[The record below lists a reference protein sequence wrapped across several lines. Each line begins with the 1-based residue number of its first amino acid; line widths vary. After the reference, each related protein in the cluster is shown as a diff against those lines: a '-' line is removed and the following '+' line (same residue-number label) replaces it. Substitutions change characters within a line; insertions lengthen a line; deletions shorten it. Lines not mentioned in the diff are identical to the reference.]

1 MKKIAVYA
9 RVSTDHEDQKNS
21 VENQELYFKD
31 YISKEDGWQLY
42 KMYADEG
49 ISGTSLK
56 HREQFNRMIEDA
68 KKGKFDVILT
78 KEVCRFAR
86 NTLDTIEK
94 TRELK
99 RLGVEIRFLI
109 DNISTFDSDG
119 ELRLT
124 IMAGLA
130 QDESRR
136 TSERVQFGVIQQMK
150 KGVAFRNIM
159 YGYEF
164 KNGKLIVNEKE
175 AEMIRKIYH
184 WYLDDGYGC
193 YKIAQKLKEEHYE
206 LKRPKDIKNKY
217 NWQSSTI
224 REILKNEKYIGDLKQ
239 RITYTVDYLE
249 HKQKKNNGEVEFIYI
264 KDHHE
269 PIIDRELFNR
279 VQIEL
284 ARRNKMYSIDK
295 TNYSNIHELSGK
307 VVCGICGNGFISSKG
322 KPRKDGSYRSCWKC
336 KNKVNHGEEHYI
348 NGTKV
353 GCNSERVSDVSLKN
367 AIIKSIALMKENK
380 EKILEK
386 LQKSLKNYFETILGT
401 NYNVD
406 EVVKQRKE
414 YERKKEKLVELYL
427 NDLISKEMF
436 DKKDK
441 KLKEQLEIT
450 EEIRQKDLLKQ
461 QILEDKETITQ
472 SAISSIK
479 QILEYKNI
487 TKDVFRKIINK
498 VVIHDKTHIDIYFN
512 EFKDLKYLNSND
524 SIVGCYH

>member
-1 MKKIAVYA
+1 M
-9 RVSTDHEDQKNS
+9 
-21 VENQELYFKD
+21 
-31 YISKEDGWQLY
+31 
-42 KMYADEG
+42 
-49 ISGTSLK
+49 
-56 HREQFNRMIEDA
+56 
-68 KKGKFDVILT
+68 
-78 KEVCRFAR
+78 
-86 NTLDTIEK
+86 
-94 TRELK
+94 
-99 RLGVEIRFLI
+99 
-109 DNISTFDSDG
+109 
-119 ELRLT
+119 
-124 IMAGLA
+124 
-130 QDESRR
+130 
-136 TSERVQFGVIQQMK
+136 
-150 KGVAFRNIM
+150 
-159 YGYEF
+159 
-164 KNGKLIVNEKE
+164 
-175 AEMIRKIYH
+175 
-184 WYLDDGYGC
+184 
-193 YKIAQKLKEEHYE
+193 
-206 LKRPKDIKNKY
+206 
-217 NWQSSTI
+217 
-224 REILKNEKYIGDLKQ
+224 
-239 RITYTVDYLE
+239 
-249 HKQKKNNGEVEFIYI
+249 
-264 KDHHE
+264 
-269 PIIDRELFNR
+269 
-279 VQIEL
+279 
-284 ARRNKMYSIDK
+284 
-295 TNYSNIHELSGK
+295 
-307 VVCGICGNGFISSKG
+307 VCGICGNGFISSKG